1 MMWKR
6 VIWISAAGLVM
17 AVVVLATAGWL
28 LVRRHHTLA
37 KVADVTGPD
46 GSVSHELWH
55 ARNGN
60 LELRRRDGSLVGSI
74 NDYYSDFAI
83 VRTSWRA
90 DGSVELITAGKM
102 SIEFQADGSGRYG
115 YSDPQ

>member
-1 MMWKR
+1 MRKR
-6 VIWISAAGLVM
+6 VIWISAAAGVVV
-17 AVVVLATAGWL
+17 AVVLLATAGWL
-28 LVRRHHTLA
+28 LVGRHRTLA
-37 KVADVTGPD
+37 KVAEVAGLD
-46 GSVSHELWH
+46 GSASHELWH

-60 LELRRRDGSLVGSI
+60 LELRQRDGSLVGSI

-102 SIEFQADGSGRYG
+102 NIEFKADGSGRYG
-115 YSDPQ
+115 YSGPQ